1 MGSAMA
7 GLMMGDYPAVRNGQ
21 SRQLQGRDAN
31 RQYLR
36 KGVYCFQREI
46 LMALPAIFMLVASR
60 IQEVGIK
67 KIEDRGVF
75 AGTGGQLPVQLV
87 VFPHSRRLFQLAE
100 IGTRQ
105 QTAECE
111 IERQYLSN
119 ELHFP
124 GKGPFVIVISGNML
138 QI

>member
-1 MGSAMA
+1 MGSAIV
-7 GLMMGDYPAVRNGQ
+7 GLMMGDHPAVRNGQ
-21 SRQLQGRDAN
+21 GRQLQGSNAN

-36 KGVYCFQREI
+36 KGVYCFQRKI
-46 LMALPAIFMLVASR
+46 LVALPAVVVLMASR

-75 AGTGGQLPVQLV
+75 AGTGGKLPVQPV
-87 VFPHSRRLFQLAE
+87 VFPRGRRLFQLAE

-111 IERQYLSN
+111 VER
-119 ELHFP
+119 
-124 GKGPFVIVISGNML
+124 
-138 QI
+138 